1 MATNEIT
8 PVLLGQQTTAES
20 ERLDK
25 KPGLG
30 GVRSEQSADSA
41 QKLPVRQ
48 EEKEQALPREEIEQV
63 AEFLSESANLF
74 NVGLK
79 FNINEDTDRVI
90 VSVVNKDT
98 EEVIRQI
105 PPEEVV
111 DLAKRLNEMAGVLFN
126 QTA

>member
-20 ERLDK
+20 ERLGQ

-30 GVRSEQSADSA
+30 GVRSEQQADSA
-41 QKLPVRQ
+41 LKLPVRQ
-48 EEKEQALPREEIEQV
+48 EKQEQVLPREEIEQV
-63 AEFLSESANLF
+63 AEFLSESARLF

-79 FNINEDTDRVI
+79 FNISEDVDRVI

-105 PPEEVV
+105 PPEEIV
-111 DLAKRLNEMAGVLFN
+111 DLAKRLNDMAGVLFN
-126 QTA
+126 ETA

>member
-20 ERLDK
+20 ERLDQ

-30 GVRSEQSADSA
+30 GVRSEQNADSA
-41 QKLPVRQ
+41 LKLSVRQ
-48 EEKEQALPREEIEQV
+48 EEKQQTLPREEIEQV
-63 AEFLSESANLF
+63 AEFLSESARLF